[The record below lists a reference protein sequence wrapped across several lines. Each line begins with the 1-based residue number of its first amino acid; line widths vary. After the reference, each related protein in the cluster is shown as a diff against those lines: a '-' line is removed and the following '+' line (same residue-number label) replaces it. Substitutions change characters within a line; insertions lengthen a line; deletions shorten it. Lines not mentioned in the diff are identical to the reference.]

1 MNELISVIIPVYN
14 AEKNLRETIDSLLA
28 QTYQNFEAIF
38 IDDGS
43 TDTSV
48 EIIKSYD
55 DNRII
60 ILQQKNSGS
69 ATARNNGISAANGD
83 WIAFLDADDVW
94 FSEKLMKQYQCVK
107 TGYWS
112 YTDSYFLGGV
122 FPEKTSTASLSGHF
136 SGEVFS
142 ELVQRNFIGT
152 STVLVRKKMLVECG
166 KFSVDMKALQD
177 WDCWLK
183 IASKY
188 PVIYVGEPLSYYR
201 VHSQSVSRS
210 ARKTITYH
218 RKLIDKIFSN
228 DGIASSYA
236 NLKNISLFNSYSIC
250 SIISD
255 QEGDYCFSFRC
266 ALRAFMLRPRN
277 PRRLLS
283 IFRLSILCVLSLFK
297 INGLGKN

>member
-14 AEKNLRETIDSLLA
+14 AEKSLKETIDSLMA

-43 TDTSV
+43 TDASV
-48 EIIKSYD
+48 EVIKSYD
-55 DNRII
+55 DNRITVLKQI
-60 ILQQKNSGS
+60 NSGS

-94 FSEKLMKQYQCVK
+94 FPEKLMKQYQSVK
-107 TGYWS
+107 NGYWS

-122 FPEKTSTASLSGHF
+122 FPENTSTASLSGHF
-136 SGEVFS
+136 SGDVFL
-142 ELVQRNFIGT
+142 ELIKRNFIGT
-152 STVLVRKKMLVECG
+152 STVIVRKIILVECG
-166 KFSVDMKALQD
+166 SFSVDMKALQD

-188 PVIYVGEPLSYYR
+188 PVVYVEEPLSYYR

-218 RKLIDKIFSN
+218 RKLINKIFSN

-236 NLKNISLFNSYSIC
+236 NLKNISLCNSYSIC

-277 PRRLLS
+277 LRRLLS
-283 IFRLSILCVLSLFK
+283 ISRLFLLCVLSLFMFNRSVK
-297 INGLGKN
+297 K